1 MVIKNC
7 FCKPEPEDDKLHIL
21 IKSMHRGKV
30 YSGVLE
36 IEGHN
41 KNEKYVKDQC
51 RKLADSAVRGLIKHG
66 HIIPE

>member
-7 FCKPEPEDDKLHIL
+7 FCKPEAEDGKLYIL
-21 IKSMHRGKV
+21 IKSMHKGKS
-30 YSGVLE
+30 YGGTLE
-36 IEGHN
+36 IEDNN
-41 KNEKYVKDQC
+41 KNEEYVKDQC